1 MKWIIF
7 FAIIFSFS
15 TANSQRK
22 LGAKP
27 TDSGGKLMAEQAC
40 FDVKFYD
47 LNLKVDPAKQSIA
60 GMLTVRATIVQPTE
74 CFVLDLDTLLSIQKI
89 TEKSINGET
98 VRSFERRGWKV
109 WIALGTTRQPGA
121 DVSIAV
127 TYGGKP
133 RVAQRPPWVGGFI
146 WDKTADGQPWIGV
159 ACQNDG
165 ADIWWPCK
173 DHPSDEPDSMS
184 LHVTVP
190 EPLLCIANGRDQG
203 ITKNNDGTQTFHWY
217 VTTPI
222 NNYGVS
228 INIAP
233 YKKIEGSYTSVTGQ
247 ALPITYWVLPENYE
261 KGLILFPQISEHLRF
276 HEKLLGPYPFRN
288 DKYAVVETPYLGME
302 HQTAIAYGNNYTNN
316 PFGFDFLHHHELS
329 HEWWGNLVT
338 AVDWSDIWIHEG
350 FGAYMQHL
358 YAGELKGEKAY
369 HESLAALRPKIRNK
383 KPVAERLALTIS
395 ESYLVAPDYVESDGD
410 NYTKGTWILH
420 TLRYLIGDEAFFKSL
435 RRMAYPDSNMEKI
448 TNGKQCRFASTDDY
462 LATVES
468 ITEKKL
474 DWFFEVYFRRAQ
486 LPKLVS
492 KTEGHKLLLQWET
505 PDHLPFPL
513 PVTVQLGKE
522 KKRIDMRD
530 GKAEVIVPK
539 NIQPVIDPD
548 KWLLMD

>member
-1 MKWIIF
+1 MKWMLAFTIF
-7 FAIIFSFS
+7 FSFTS
-15 TANSQRK
+15 INAQRK
-22 LGAKP
+22 LGIKP

-40 FDVKFYD
+40 YDVRFYD
-47 LNLKVDPAKQSIA
+47 LSLKVEPAEQSIA
-60 GMLTVRATIVQPTE
+60 GVLTARAVIVQPTE
-74 CFVLDLDTLLSIQKI
+74 WFVMDLDTLLSIQKI
-89 TEKSINGET
+89 TEINRNGET
-98 VRSFERRGWKV
+98 IRSFERRGWKV
-109 WIALGTTRQPGA
+109 WIALGTTRQPGSEI
-121 DVSIAV
+121 SIAV

-146 WDKTADGQPWIGV
+146 WNTTKDGQPWIGV

-184 LHVTVP
+184 LHITVP
-190 EPLLCIANGRDQG
+190 ISLLCIANGRDQG
-203 ITKNNDGTQTFHWY
+203 VVKNSDSTHTFHWY

-233 YKKIEGSYTSVTGQ
+233 YKKIEGSYTSITGQ
-247 ALPITYWVLPENYE
+247 VLPIAYWVLPENYE
-261 KGLILFPQISEHLRF
+261 KGLILFKQIPEHLRF
-276 HEKLLGPYPFRN
+276 HEKLLGPYPFRT

-302 HQTAIAYGNNYTNN
+302 HQTVIAYGNNYTNN

-369 HESLAALRPKIRNK
+369 HESLAALRPRIRNM
-383 KPVAERLALTIS
+383 KPVAERRALTIN
-395 ESYLVAPDYVESDGD
+395 ESYLVAPDFVESDGD

-420 TLRYLIGDEAFFKSL
+420 TLRYLIGDDAFFKSL
-435 RRMAYPDSNMEKI
+435 RRMTYPDSAMEKI
-448 TNGKQCRFASTDDY
+448 TNGKQCRFVSTDDY

-468 ITEKKL
+468 ITGRKF

-486 LPKLVS
+486 LPKLIS
-492 KTEGHKLLLQWET
+492 TIEGNKLLLRWET
-505 PDHLPFPL
+505 PDHLPFPM
-513 PVTVQLGKE
+513 PVTVQLGQE
-522 KKRIDMRD
+522 KKQIAMPD

-548 KWLLMD
+548 QWLLMD